1 MNTIFYFANS
11 KPPNMPVYEYKA
23 LDKKGRSCKGLL
35 DADNEAQ
42 ARSKLKSSGKYP
54 VSLQES
60 LSRAKGRKSGSLFES
75 IKSDE
80 IHVITRQLATLIG
93 AGIPL
98 ISALASLIEQ
108 SSNPA
113 LKRVLGEIR
122 DAVNEG
128 STLTNALSQ
137 HPKLFSNI
145 YINMVRSGE
154 ASGSLE
160 VVLERLADFG
170 ENQKA
175 LQAKLK
181 AALVYPIFM
190 AVIGTGILFFL
201 ISYIVPSITRVFTDM
216 ERALPLPTQI
226 LIMVSELLRNYWWLG
241 ALLLIVL
248 FMGIRLLLSR
258 ESGRRAWD
266 GIKLRLPI
274 IGAVTRK
281 IILARFASTL
291 GSLLS
296 SGVPLI
302 TSLQIVSSLVN
313 NQLIG
318 EVIDG
323 AIEKIQK
330 GKSMSSALQ
339 SSVWFPPLFIQM
351 IGVGEQSG
359 KLEAMLD
366 KIATAYEREVESA
379 ILGMTSLIEP
389 IMISAMGA
397 AVGFVVLSILLP
409 IFEMNQMI

>member
-1 MNTIFYFANS
+1 
-11 KPPNMPVYEYKA
+11 MPVYEYKA
-23 LDKKGRSCKGLL
+23 LNKKGKSCKGLI
-35 DADNEAQ
+35 DADSENK
-42 ARSKLKSSGKYP
+42 ARSKLKNSGKYP
-54 VSLQES
+54 ISLHES
-60 LSRAKGRKSGSLFES
+60 LGKGKSSRQGSLGKSLFER

-80 IHVITRQLATLIG
+80 IHVVTRQLATLLG

-98 ISALASLIEQ
+98 INGLASLIEQ

-113 LKRVLGEIR
+113 LKRILAQVR

-154 ASGSLE
+154 ASGSLD

-175 LQAKLK
+175 LQAKFK

-190 AVIGTGILFFL
+190 AFIGTGILFFL
-201 ISYIVPSITRVFTDM
+201 ITYIVPNITRVFTDM
-216 ERALPLPTQI
+216 ERVLPLPTRI
-226 LIMVSELLRNYWWLG
+226 LILASNLLRDYWWLG
-241 ALLLIVL
+241 ALLCIAVYAL
-248 FMGIRLLLSR
+248 IRLLLAR
-258 ESGRRAWD
+258 KSGRRLWD
-266 GIKLRLPI
+266 RIKLTFPI
-274 IGAVTRK
+274 IGSVNRK

-291 GSLLS
+291 GSLLK

-318 EVIDG
+318 NVIDE
-323 AIEKIQK
+323 AIEKIEK
-330 GKSMSSALQ
+330 GKSMSSALEA
-339 SSVWFPPLFIQM
+339 SVWFPPLFLQM
-351 IGVGEQSG
+351 ISVGEQSG
-359 KLEAMLD
+359 QLEAMLD
-366 KIATAYEREVESA
+366 KVSSAYEREVESS
-379 ILGMTSLIEP
+379 IMGMTALIEP
-389 IMISAMGA
+389 IMISAMGL